1 MLRDCT
7 APATRLSCSLEPVPG
22 RTRHPSSKHN
32 SLKAGDSPEEIFTSD
47 YDSGDRNLRVDRVSS
62 DLSDPSHDQG
72 ADGSPDTLDSE
83 DIEIRE
89 ALDPGTLSEQIKL
102 LPINCERAKY
112 IEVIQFR
119 IALHSN
125 SILVFHSDRHCIWA
139 ISLDTR
145 CLNEYIAAHNSS

>member
-32 SLKAGDSPEEIFTSD
+32 SLKAGEEPEEISTSD

-62 DLSDPSHDQG
+62 DLSDPGHDQG
-72 ADGSPDTLDSE
+72 ADDRPDTSE
-83 DIEIRE
+83 
-89 ALDPGTLSEQIKL
+89 DPGTLSDQIRL

-112 IEVIQFR
+112 IEVIQ
-119 IALHSN
+119 
-125 SILVFHSDRHCIWA
+125 
-139 ISLDTR
+139 
-145 CLNEYIAAHNSS
+145 

>member
-32 SLKAGDSPEEIFTSD
+32 SLKAGEEPEEISTSD

-62 DLSDPSHDQG
+62 DLSDPGHDQG
-72 ADGSPDTLDSE
+72 ADDRPDTSE
-83 DIEIRE
+83 DRE
-89 ALDPGTLSEQIKL
+89 LSEASDPGTLSDQIRL

-112 IEVIQFR
+112 IEVIQ
-119 IALHSN
+119 
-125 SILVFHSDRHCIWA
+125 
-139 ISLDTR
+139 
-145 CLNEYIAAHNSS
+145 